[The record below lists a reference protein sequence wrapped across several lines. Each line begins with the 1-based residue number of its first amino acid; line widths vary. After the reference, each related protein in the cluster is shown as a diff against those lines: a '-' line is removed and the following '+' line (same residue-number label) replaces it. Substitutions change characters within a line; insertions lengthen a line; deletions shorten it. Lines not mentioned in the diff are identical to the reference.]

1 MIRLT
6 AATPSAVRQARA
18 ITRICILAASCWT
31 TAAVATCVVGAI
43 VLPLAFVPIIAAV
56 AGVLWVTPL
65 IRFSLIRPP
74 LSPTVQPPPGGHG
87 ELMLAVR
94 QVTAALGVSEP
105 AGVEISPD
113 CDAWLE
119 PRPDGPV
126 LVIGAPFLWWLRV
139 SELRGL
145 LAPVLAGIE
154 AAHDRQ
160 LRAARRFIRRL
171 DIAESH
177 GCPPWPRAS
186 ISAVARACRLR
197 AELMERA
204 VGAAAAEHA
213 RAVEPTARVYAHEQA
228 GLVAVGWDRLL
239 HRLALPA
246 WRAGRVPETLN
257 AALAA
262 ALTELGQRD
271 RVGLGL
277 ADRLTERP
285 ACDLLDE
292 PGDLDRAVSAIAPA
306 MYQASLQGAPL
317 RADPVTY
324 KPLPWTRYVEE
335 VAEPALRA
343 DAAAAPDNPLI
354 AKVRALLG
362 QPSAGTPASGD
373 TAAGLRAVVQCGL
386 VDKGLAV
393 PGVDWLDG
401 VVLRDQAGL
410 IVPVDELVHALLD
423 NADFDPLRAW
433 IIYAAG
439 LDGGDDE
446 AVVGERR
453 VG

>member
-6 AATPSAVRQARA
+6 AATSSAVRQARA
-18 ITRICILAASCWT
+18 ITRICIMAACCWT
-31 TAAVATCVVGAI
+31 IAAVVICVVGAI
-43 VLPLAFVPIIAAV
+43 VLPLVLVPVLAAV
-56 AGVLWVTPL
+56 VGVLWVTPL
-65 IRFSLIRPP
+65 IRLSLIRPP
-74 LSPTVQPPPGGHG
+74 LSPTVQPPHGGYS

-94 QVTAALGVSEP
+94 QVTAALGVPEP

-160 LRAARRFIRRL
+160 LRTARRFIRRL

-177 GCPPWPRAS
+177 GCPPWPRSS
-186 ISAVARACRLR
+186 IGVVARACRLR
-197 AELMERA
+197 AERMERA
-204 VGAAAAEHA
+204 VGASAAEHA

-246 WRAGRVPETLN
+246 WRAGRAPENLN

-271 RVGLGL
+271 RVGVGL

-292 PGDLDRAVSAIAPA
+292 PGQLDREVSAIAPA
-306 MYQASLQGAPL
+306 MYQAGLQGTPL
-317 RADPVTY
+317 RADPKTY
-324 KPLPWTRYVEE
+324 RPLPWTHYVAE

-343 DAAAAPDNPLI
+343 DAAAAPDHPLI
-354 AKVRALLG
+354 SKVRAMLD
-362 QPSAGTPASGD
+362 QPPAGTPAPGELAS
-373 TAAGLRAVVQCGL
+373 GLRAVVQCGL
-386 VDKGLAV
+386 VDKDLAT
-393 PGVDWLDG
+393 PEVDWLDG
-401 VVLRDQAGL
+401 VVLRDRAGL
-410 IVPVDELVHALLD
+410 VVPVDELVHALLD

-433 IIYAAG
+433 VSYAAG
-439 LDGGDDE
+439 LNGGDA
-446 AVVGERR
+446 AVVGSRHA
-453 VG
+453 